1 MIEISNNKKESV
13 DDEQQKS
20 RRFKEELARYYS
32 EHSEHGKDS
41 FKCPIISGRELDLY
55 KLFTE
60 VTNRGGF
67 QVVSDTKQW
76 KDVVSTLDLPS
87 SCTSASFTV
96 RNHYSR
102 YLLSYEQSLYKTSMS
117 RTSSMMMQSS
127 NMNRNMTQNLNQQ
140 RPTQML
146 NQPTQSQEQR
156 YLGKKIMRPDSD
168 LNFFFRNP
176 GKQMMAK
183 EKVYSKK
190 VRILSAIPDMKRIE
204 LAFESHLT
212 TEIYW
217 AINTLLIFSSNPS
230 TNICIENQ
238 PYLMESMT
246 NYIYYCVN
254 NISDLCFIIDIIEGK
269 TVEEHERLKL
279 GSKGRMSN
287 PISSQGST
295 TSLYSK
301 DTKRNSMISMH
312 PANTRFR
319 NLNQSNIS
327 NGNNSTYGTVNNN
340 TIISNLYKNN
350 FKFLDETNHTVSLPS
365 LAKRNKDLKELDQ
378 IKMSTLV
385 DENTT
390 PTNTCITYE
399 EMTEYELSEILISM
413 IQIMRNLS
421 FTPANEGSIFK
432 SAKFMNILYLLFI
445 HSNLNEIVSNSLD
458 IITNLSKHI
467 ILKECP
473 YTSLLMTKLFKCLTS
488 PYREMS
494 EQALE
499 CFRRLTLPNGNDEYF
514 ERMPNEFLCEIVNLL
529 ISPKNDIRDS
539 ALEILY
545 CLSDQKMETKT
556 RLGKT
561 EKCIQR
567 LVALICSNSNDN
579 RISKFAACVLSKL
592 AEIPIILK
600 LIMPY
605 EQELFV
611 AASTDDSITKVI
623 LGIISN

>member
-127 NMNRNMTQNLNQQ
+127 NMNRNMTQNINQQ

-217 AINTLLIFSSNPS
+217 AIN
-230 TNICIENQ
+230 
-238 PYLMESMT
+238 
-246 NYIYYCVN
+246 
-254 NISDLCFIIDIIEGK
+254 K
-269 TVEEHERLKL
+269 
-279 GSKGRMSN
+279 
-287 PISSQGST
+287 
-295 TSLYSK
+295 
-301 DTKRNSMISMH
+301 
-312 PANTRFR
+312 
-319 NLNQSNIS
+319 
-327 NGNNSTYGTVNNN
+327 
-340 TIISNLYKNN
+340 
-350 FKFLDETNHTVSLPS
+350 
-365 LAKRNKDLKELDQ
+365 
-378 IKMSTLV
+378 
-385 DENTT
+385 
-390 PTNTCITYE
+390 
-399 EMTEYELSEILISM
+399 
-413 IQIMRNLS
+413 
-421 FTPANEGSIFK
+421 
-432 SAKFMNILYLLFI
+432 
-445 HSNLNEIVSNSLD
+445 
-458 IITNLSKHI
+458 
-467 ILKECP
+467 
-473 YTSLLMTKLFKCLTS
+473 
-488 PYREMS
+488 
-494 EQALE
+494 
-499 CFRRLTLPNGNDEYF
+499 
-514 ERMPNEFLCEIVNLL
+514 
-529 ISPKNDIRDS
+529 
-539 ALEILY
+539 
-545 CLSDQKMETKT
+545 
-556 RLGKT
+556 
-561 EKCIQR
+561 
-567 LVALICSNSNDN
+567 
-579 RISKFAACVLSKL
+579 
-592 AEIPIILK
+592 
-600 LIMPY
+600 
-605 EQELFV
+605 
-611 AASTDDSITKVI
+611 
-623 LGIISN
+623 